1 MKKGNII
8 LSENRKYDKG
18 PLSGG
23 CSVPRG
29 GAAAVPLKI
38 ITDTISAKSP
48 FTQLRPLIQRPL
60 AKLEQDCGDP
70 GANTLNAQEI
80 RIRGHPAIIASEELL
95 RGVMMCL
102 CGCMCM
108 WICVSGCYQRMT
120 KSYKVRHEVRTKQ
133 PLYPLIICIGEELVL
148 G

>member
-1 MKKGNII
+1 MLSLLPTHLALFPALPSATIGTLLVISTSVIKLAPNCYQEDSGRRMKKGNII

-60 AKLEQDCGDP
+60 AKLEQDCVDP
-70 GANTLNAQEI
+70 RANALNAQEI
-80 RIRGHPAIIASEELL
+80 RIRGTQL
-95 RGVMMCL
+95 
-102 CGCMCM
+102 
-108 WICVSGCYQRMT
+108 
-120 KSYKVRHEVRTKQ
+120 
-133 PLYPLIICIGEELVL
+133 
-148 G
+148 

>member
-60 AKLEQDCGDP
+60 AKLEQDCVDP
-70 GANTLNAQEI
+70 RAKALNAQEI
-80 RIRGHPAIIASEELL
+80 RIRGHPALIAEEELS
-95 RGVMMCL
+95 RAEDGVPVCVHVCAFL
-102 CGCMCM
+102 CP
-108 WICVSGCYQRMT
+108 SSCYQTMNT
-120 KSYKVRHEVRTKQ
+120 GYKV
-133 PLYPLIICIGEELVL
+133 
-148 G
+148 

>member
-70 GANTLNAQEI
+70 RANALNAQAI
-80 RIRGHPAIIASEELL
+80 RIRGHPVLIAQEELL
-95 RGVMMCL
+95 GFLGGIGDVPLRVCVPTFVCL
-102 CGCMCM
+102 
-108 WICVSGCYQRMT
+108 SGCYWMMRT
-120 KSYKVRHEVRTKQ
+120 SYKA
-133 PLYPLIICIGEELVL
+133 
-148 G
+148 